1 MPPAVKLAAAERA
14 QSAPAPD
21 IIAQEIVRFPSVW
34 IDAYRTKRSNRAVR
48 TNRTTMLVALALLLT
63 ATAATFAANAL
74 MGTWKLNEG
83 KSKFAP
89 GATKNTTVAYAPAK
103 GHMVKCT
110 VDGVDKDGK
119 PIHWAW
125 VGKFD
130 GKPYQIKG
138 SPSFDTLTYKPVN
151 DRTNKTTATKAGKVV
166 MTGTITVAKDGKS
179 RVVRLTGTDA
189 NGQKFTDMTYYDK
202 QH

>member
-1 MPPAVKLAAAERA
+1 
-14 QSAPAPD
+14 
-21 IIAQEIVRFPSVW
+21 
-34 IDAYRTKRSNRAVR
+34 
-48 TNRTTMLVALALLLT
+48 MLVALALLLT
-63 ATAATFAANAL
+63 ATAATFPANPL

-89 GATKNTTVAYAPAK
+89 GATKNTLVTYVPAK
-103 GHMVKCT
+103 GDMIKCT

-119 PIHWAW
+119 SIHWTW

-130 GKPYQIKG
+130 GKPYPIKG
-138 SPSFDTLTYKPVN
+138 SPSFDMLTYNPVN

-179 RVVRLTGTDA
+179 RVVKLIGTDA
-189 NGQKFTDMTYYDK
+189 NGQKFTDITYYDK
-202 QH
+202 QR